1 MVQFSSASDHE
12 VRAAQGWDGEVQTA
26 LEKETQQRLT
36 NLELPQGKL
45 RSNLHKVRE
54 REQLLLL
61 SQIISRNIYSAVELC
76 SQQCVTKMSGTIT
89 AKPPRTCQ
97 RWLLHSKDS
106 ALYLFS
112 VAFVKSPDNSFLR
125 KQASSAREGLQFSP
139 IGNNI
144 NFNWQQ
150 QLLKKEKLVGL
161 LPSPCFATCA
171 ELFIPRIMDF
181 SLF

>member
-1 MVQFSSASDHE
+1 MVQFSSVSDHE

-76 SQQCVTKMSGTIT
+76 S
-89 AKPPRTCQ
+89 
-97 RWLLHSKDS
+97 
-106 ALYLFS
+106 
-112 VAFVKSPDNSFLR
+112 
-125 KQASSAREGLQFSP
+125 
-139 IGNNI
+139 
-144 NFNWQQ
+144 
-150 QLLKKEKLVGL
+150 
-161 LPSPCFATCA
+161 
-171 ELFIPRIMDF
+171 
-181 SLF
+181 